1 MDATYKTTKTK
12 YDLALFF
19 LCVKTNVN
27 YSVVAEFIVQSE
39 SAEKIAEALAIIKN
53 WNPEWS
59 PPFFM
64 TDYSEAEQIAINQV
78 FPNSTV
84 YLCDFHREQAWE
96 RWVKCRK
103 YGLGTD
109 QASELLQ
116 LLRACAHATPPNI
129 EQDLPVDH
137 NYNWLLLSYKN
148 QSFGQAILKFRSG

>member
-1 MDATYKTTKTK
+1 M
-12 YDLALFF
+12 
-19 LCVKTNVN
+19 KTNVN

-39 SAEKIAEALAIIKN
+39 SAEQIAEALAIIKN

-64 TDYSEAEQIAINQV
+64 TDYSEAEQIAINQM

-84 YLCDFHREQAWE
+84 YLCDFHHEQAWK
-96 RWVKCRK
+96 RWVNCRK
-103 YGLGTD
+103 NGLGTD

-137 NYNWLLLSYKN
+137 NYKLAVTQLQKSVIWTSNSQVQKWLNSSIPKVWPF
-148 QSFGQAILKFRSG
+148 QHQ